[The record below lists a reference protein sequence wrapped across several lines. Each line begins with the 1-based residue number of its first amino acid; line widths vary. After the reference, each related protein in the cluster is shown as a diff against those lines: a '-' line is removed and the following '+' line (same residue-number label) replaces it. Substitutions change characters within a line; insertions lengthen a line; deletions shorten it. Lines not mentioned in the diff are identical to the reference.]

1 MSVLKVNVLA
11 ALLGLVSVPGWALQ
25 SFEGTVKA
33 LEPTYLPGTVAFDMD
48 AGNAACPAGKQLR
61 WQKPD
66 VENNKAVYSTV
77 MAALISKNKI
87 RVYINDNDSTCVIQ
101 YLHLLSN

>member
-1 MSVLKVNVLA
+1 MKVNVLSI
-11 ALLGLVSVPGWALQ
+11 LLCVVSAPGWALQ
-25 SFEGTVKA
+25 SFEGTVKT
-33 LEPTYLPGTVAFDMD
+33 LEPTYFPGTVAFDMD
-48 AGNAACPAGKQLR
+48 AGNTACPAGKQLR

-66 VENNKAVYSTV
+66 VENNKVVYSTV

-87 RVYINDNDSTCVIQ
+87 RVYINDNDSNCVIQ